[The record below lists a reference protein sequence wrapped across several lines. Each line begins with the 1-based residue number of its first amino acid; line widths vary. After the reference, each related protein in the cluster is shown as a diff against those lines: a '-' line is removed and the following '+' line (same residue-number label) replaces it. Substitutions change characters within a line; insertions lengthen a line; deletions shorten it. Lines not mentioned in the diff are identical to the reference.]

1 MDRPDHK
8 VHSWP
13 ALITAIFST
22 VLLVGGCTS
31 IDPARGLA
39 DVQAL
44 TPKAGGDALVWAQS
58 SADLEAIDQRVAQLL
73 AEALTPDSAVQIA
86 LLNNKGL
93 QASFAEIGIAQ
104 ADLLQAG
111 RLENPGFSF
120 ARTSQGEHL
129 EIERGLH
136 FNLMSLMLR
145 PQRQAMESRRHAQV
159 QRAVA
164 SEVQMLMSETRKAF
178 FDAVAAAQRS
188 AYMSQVMQAAQAGA
202 ELARRMERAGNFS
215 KLQQARE
222 QSFHADATQ
231 SLARARRV
239 ELSSRERLTRL
250 MGLSGEQT
258 RFQLPDRLPDLP
270 PQARDQ
276 PDIEQAAM
284 DQRLDVQGAK
294 LAAEQSASNLGL
306 TRVTRLVNVLEY
318 GRLHNTSNEG
328 PSSRGWEVRVE
339 LPLFD
344 WGTARVAKAESLYMQ
359 ALHRATQAA
368 TNARSEVRE
377 AYGNYRAAY
386 DIAKHQRNEVVPL
399 KKRISEENLLRYNGM
414 YIGVFELLA
423 DARAQIHGVAGYI
436 DALHDYWVA
445 EADLDMAMVGKPSLT
460 HSTAVN
466 SSAEAAGTA
475 H

>member
-1 MDRPDHK
+1 
-8 VHSWP
+8 
-13 ALITAIFST
+13 LITAIFST
-22 VLLVGGCTS
+22 ALLVGGCTS

-39 DVQAL
+39 DVRAL
-44 TPKAGGDALVWAQS
+44 TPEAPGDALVWIQS
-58 SADLEAIDQRVAQLL
+58 SADLEASNQRVAQLL
-73 AEALTPDSAVQIA
+73 DEALTPDSAVQIA

-111 RLENPGFSF
+111 RLANPGFSF

-145 PQRQAMESRRHAQV
+145 PQRQAMESRRYAQV
-159 QRAVA
+159 QRVVA

-178 FDAVAAAQRS
+178 FDAVASAQRS

-239 ELSSRERLTRL
+239 EISSRERLTRL
-250 MGLSGEQT
+250 MGLSSEQT

-270 PQARDQ
+270 IQARDL
-276 PDIEQAAM
+276 PNIEQTAM

-306 TRVTRLVNVLEY
+306 TRVTRFINVLEY
-318 GRLHNTSNEG
+318 GRLRNTASEG
-328 PSSRGWEVRVE
+328 TSTRGWEVRVE

-377 AYGNYRAAY
+377 AYGHYRAAY
-386 DIAKHQRNEVVPL
+386 DIAKHQRDEVVPL

-445 EADLDMAMVGKPSLT
+445 EADLDMAMVGKPRLT
-460 HSTAVN
+460 PPTAVN
-466 SSAEAAGTA
+466 ASAEAAGAA